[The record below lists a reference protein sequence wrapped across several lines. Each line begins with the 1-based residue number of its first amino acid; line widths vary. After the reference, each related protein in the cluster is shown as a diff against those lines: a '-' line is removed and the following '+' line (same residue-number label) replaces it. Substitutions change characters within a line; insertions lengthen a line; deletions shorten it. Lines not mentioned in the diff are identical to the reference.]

1 LLAEADE
8 EILLANDKGLIEVA
22 RSHGVECWWVTT
34 LLLSC
39 TKDGN
44 LTADEATD
52 VLYDLVD
59 EGMNL
64 HPQVYAQVQK
74 KLRELGE

>member
-1 LLAEADE
+1 
-8 EILLANDKGLIEVA
+8 
-22 RSHGVECWWVTT
+22 VTT

-39 TKDGN
+39 TKDGHM
-44 LTADEATD
+44 TADEATD

-64 HPQVYAQVQK
+64 QPTVYAQVQK